1 MIITLGQSDHLLE
14 AGTFVGFSSGDTK
27 VREDLQD
34 YNIVLGC
41 IVPEEMLLGVRGNFF
56 LIVSGYPDVAVCIFY
71 AHCITFL

>member
-1 MIITLGQSDHLLE
+1 MVITFGQSDHLLK
-14 AGTFVGFSSGDTK
+14 AGTFVGFSSGDAEIH
-27 VREDLQD
+27 EDLQD

-41 IVPEEMLLGVRGNFF
+41 IVPEEVLLGVRGNFF

>member
-1 MIITLGQSDHLLE
+1 MIISFGQSDHLLKS
-14 AGTFVGFSSGDTK
+14 GTLVGCPSGDTE

-41 IVPEEMLLGVRGNFF
+41 IVPEEMLLGVRGDLF
-56 LIVSGYPDVAVCIFY
+56 LIMSGYPDVAVCLFY

>member
-1 MIITLGQSDHLLE
+1 MIITFGQSDHLLE
-14 AGTFVGFSSGDTK
+14 AGTLVGFSSGNTK

-41 IVPEEMLLGVRGNFF
+41 IVPEEVLLGVRGDLF
-56 LIVSGYPDVAVCIFY
+56 LIMSGYPDVAVCIFY